1 MNPPN
6 KHISASLSPVNLKRR
21 VRHRRDEPNQWAF
34 AHLPAAPRWQNSS
47 AEHHRHRTLVVFLPF
62 LSSRKPK
69 STVAYSQ
76 IPSEPV
82 CMRTTSYPR
91 AQKYVCIG
99 LIDHTPKE
107 VELWV
112 HGIDRWSRRYLSWKL
127 RKGCSEYFSMSCGLR
142 YSRRP
147 RHSLSPTDLRT
158 KGSPSSI

>member
-1 MNPPN
+1 MGLCPPTCCPTVAEFLSRTPSTSN
-6 KHISASLSPVNLKRR
+6 WASSTQPATQTRISQRPKTLR
-21 VRHRRDEPNQWAF
+21 
-34 AHLPAAPRWQNSS
+34 S
-47 AEHHRHRTLVVFLPF
+47 ALVVFLPF

-76 IPSEPV
+76 IPSELV